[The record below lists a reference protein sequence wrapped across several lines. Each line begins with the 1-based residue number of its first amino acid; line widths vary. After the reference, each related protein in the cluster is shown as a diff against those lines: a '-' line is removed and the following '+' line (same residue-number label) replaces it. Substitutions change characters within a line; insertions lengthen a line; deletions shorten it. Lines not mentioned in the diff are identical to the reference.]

1 MINQAFIMKPFY
13 LRTFAC
19 DHAPKLYE
27 KVESF
32 FQKGGFRLRKFNLT
46 SLLLIGLLM
55 IGLAG
60 CTSLPEPNV
69 SKLKV
74 MNHDKEKRYFNDKYG
89 DMFHAQNGSIKI
101 ELIRPKSMKL
111 EKTASNYVQS
121 LQQSIEQEQLDV
133 LQLSID
139 DYNRLS
145 AAGFLLDI
153 EPLVVRDHYNIDTIY
168 PSITSFLREQGGG
181 KLYGFAPTFQRQV
194 IFYNIDLFDKYNIEP
209 PHDGMTWQ
217 ELVELAG
224 RFPTD
229 GDEQSKIYGGFTC
242 FGLDKES
249 PLRQLGLMIGFS
261 MGLKAV
267 NLDTMQVTMDT
278 ESWKQAY
285 QQAQSAL
292 STNAIHVGGY
302 NTDEDFN
309 EQQLFA
315 VGRQAMLLDDP
326 NYVYDVLNYIGE
338 GKPFRVGMV
347 VGPVDTSNREIT
359 RDLNL
364 NNDYV
369 YAIRANSSNVD
380 AAWELLKFMQG
391 DEVASKLARRPDNG
405 IPSRMGQTSGY
416 YGINLDGFY
425 HLTSVP
431 LSNYYDDPN
440 DIIITDEFKGKYE
453 EITYREL
460 TQVEKSQKSLD
471 EALQTIQRD
480 AQVAL
485 DEAILARKVNGENG
499 GGEPDNGMTT
509 DMTINWDDFKTVP
522 FK

>member
-1 MINQAFIMKPFY
+1 MKLLT

-19 DHAPKLYE
+19 DYTLE
-27 KVESF
+27 LFGKVESF
-32 FQKGGFRLRKFNLT
+32 FQKGGISLSKFKLT
-46 SLLLIGLLM
+46 SMLLIASFMLGLL
-55 IGLAG
+55 G
-60 CTSLPEPNV
+60 CTSLPGANV

-74 MNHDKEKRYFNDKYG
+74 MNRDNEKRYFNDTYG

-101 ELIRPKSMKL
+101 ELVRPKSMKL
-111 EKTASNYVQS
+111 DKTASNYVEA

-133 LQLSID
+133 LYLSINE
-139 DYNRLS
+139 YNQLS
-145 AAGFLLDI
+145 AAGLLLDL

-194 IFYNIDLFDKYNIEP
+194 IFYNIDLFDQYGIEP

-217 ELVELAG
+217 ELIDLAG

-229 GDEQSKIYGGFTC
+229 GDEQSRIYGGFTC

-249 PLRQLGLMIGFS
+249 PLRELGVRIGLS

-278 ESWKQAY
+278 ENWKQAY
-285 QQAQSAL
+285 EQAQAAL
-292 STNAIHVGGY
+292 STNALHKGGF

-315 VGRQAMLLDDP
+315 KGRQAMLLDDP
-326 NYVYDVLNYIGE
+326 NYVYSVLDYIKSGKS
-338 GKPFRVGMV
+338 GIKPFRVGMV
-347 VGPVDTSNREIT
+347 VGPVDPSNREIT

-364 NNDYV
+364 NNNYV

-425 HLTSVP
+425 HLTSVQP
-431 LSNYYDDPN
+431 SNYYDDSDN
-440 DIIITDEFKGKYE
+440 NIIPDKFKEKYE

-460 TQVEKSQKSLD
+460 TKVEKSQKSLD

-480 AQVAL
+480 AQAAL
-485 DEAILARKVNGENG
+485 DEASLAKKVNGENG
-499 GGEPDNGMTT
+499 GRAGQWHDNR
-509 DMTINWDDFKTVP
+509 DDNRLG
-522 FK
+522 

>member
-1 MINQAFIMKPFY
+1 MLLI
-13 LRTFAC
+13 
-19 DHAPKLYE
+19 
-27 KVESF
+27 
-32 FQKGGFRLRKFNLT
+32 
-46 SLLLIGLLM
+46 SLLLIGL
-55 IGLAG
+55 AG
-60 CTSLPEPNV
+60 CKSLPEPNV

-74 MNHDKEKRYFNDKYG
+74 MNRDNEKRYFNDKYG

-111 EKTASNYVQS
+111 EKTASNYVEA

-133 LQLSID
+133 LQLSIYD
-139 DYNRLS
+139 FNLLS
-145 AAGFLLDI
+145 EAGFLLDL
-153 EPLVVRDHYNIDTIY
+153 EPLVARDHYNIETIY

-194 IFYNIDLFDKYNIEP
+194 IFYNMDMFEQYGIEP

-217 ELVELAG
+217 ELIDLAG

-229 GDEQSKIYGGFTC
+229 GDEQSRIYGGFTS
-242 FGLDKES
+242 FGLNKEN
-249 PLRQLGLMIGFS
+249 PLDELGVRIGLS

-267 NLDTMQVTMDT
+267 NLDTMQITMNT
-278 ESWKQAY
+278 EGWKKAYEQAKE
-285 QQAQSAL
+285 AL
-292 STNAIHVGGY
+292 STNAVYVRGY

-309 EQQLFA
+309 EQQPFA
-315 VGRQAMLLDDP
+315 KGRQAMLIADEPSWAYSVLD
-326 NYVYDVLNYIGE
+326 YIKSGKV
-338 GKPFRVGMV
+338 KPFRVGMV
-347 VGPVDTSNREIT
+347 VGPADLSNREIT

-391 DEVASKLARRPDNG
+391 EEVAGKLASRPDNG
-405 IPSRMGQTSGY
+405 IPSRMGQTSDF

-431 LSNYYDDPN
+431 PSNYYDDPN
-440 DIIITDEFKGKYE
+440 DNIITDEFKEKYG
-453 EITYREL
+453 EIMYREL
-460 TQVEKSQKSLD
+460 AQVEKSQKSLD
-471 EALQTIQRD
+471 VALQSIQRD

-485 DEAILARKVNGENG
+485 DEANLARKVNGKNE
-499 GGEPDNGMTT
+499 GGEPDGSVAKEK
-509 DMTINWDDFKTVP
+509 MTINWDDFKTVP

>member
-1 MINQAFIMKPFY
+1 M
-13 LRTFAC
+13 
-19 DHAPKLYE
+19 
-27 KVESF
+27 
-32 FQKGGFRLRKFNLT
+32 RKSNLT
-46 SLLLIGLLM
+46 SLLLISLLM

-60 CTSLPEPNV
+60 CTSLPKANTT
-69 SKLKV
+69 KLKV
-74 MNHDKEKRYFNDKYG
+74 MTYDKENRYFNNQYG

-101 ELIRPKSMKL
+101 ELVRPKSKKL
-111 EKTASNYVQS
+111 ERTASNYVQA
-121 LQQSIEQEQLDV
+121 LEQSIEQEQLDV
-133 LQLSID
+133 LYLNID

-145 AAGFLLDI
+145 AAGFLLDL

-181 KLYGFAPTFQRQV
+181 RLYGFAPTFQRQA
-194 IFYNIDLFDKYNIEP
+194 IFYNMDLFDQYGIEP

-217 ELVELAG
+217 ELIDLAG

-229 GDEQSKIYGGFTC
+229 GDEQSRIYGGFTC

-249 PLRQLGLMIGFS
+249 PLRELGVRIGLS

-267 NLDTMQVTMDT
+267 NLDTMKVTVDT
-278 ESWKQAY
+278 EGWKQAY
-285 QQAQSAL
+285 EQAQAAL
-292 STNAIHVGGY
+292 SKNVLHKGEF
-302 NTDEDFN
+302 NTDEDFA

-315 VGRQAMLLDDP
+315 KGRQAMLIEDEPSWAYSVLD
-326 NYVYDVLNYIGE
+326 YIKSGKS
-338 GKPFRVGMV
+338 GVKPFRLGMV
-347 VGPVDTSNREIT
+347 VGPVGSSNREIT

-425 HLTSVP
+425 HLTSVQQTA
-431 LSNYYDDPN
+431 YYDDPDN
-440 DIIITDEFKGKYE
+440 NIIPDEFKEKYE

-460 TQVEKSQKSLD
+460 IQVEKSQKSLD

-485 DEAILARKVNGENG
+485 DEAFLARKVNGENG
-499 GGEPDNGMTT
+499 GLEPDNG
-509 DMTINWDDFKTVP
+509 MTINWDDFKTVP